1 LHEYSLESSDEDWR
15 VHVLMEK
22 DNLCVQVI
30 TCIILSLWLK
40 FILDWQLLILLLSL
54 SVPTVISMHRSI
66 NYWYSK
72 YLHHQQGGKLSLT
85 RQEQMQTG
93 IVSWNR
99 VLYYCRNIWRGD
111 RHNWNIITQWLS
123 LFFRFGSLGTLKGLH
138 NYIYHHLF
146 SFTIF
151 LELI

>member
-1 LHEYSLESSDEDWR
+1 
-15 VHVLMEK
+15 VHILMEK

-40 FILDWQLLILLLSL
+40 LVLDWQLLFLLLSL

-66 NYWYSK
+66 NYWYIK
-72 YLHHQQGGKLSLT
+72 NLHHQQGGKLSLT

-99 VLYYCRNIWRGD
+99 VLFI
-111 RHNWNIITQWLS
+111 
-123 LFFRFGSLGTLKGLH
+123 GTLLH
-138 NYIYHHLF
+138 SGFHSFSDLDPWQLWSVYIYHHLF